1 MNNSAAYQELKQKRD
16 EALQERNKVVAL
28 LARLF
33 PAGISNKRIPDG
45 HGNVKGCVL
54 IDLPTGQIS
63 WHFADEDA
71 DHFRGLPSYLGEYD
85 GHSQE
90 EKYKRLEQWTRM
102 LDLGEA
108 HTTWRAYSTRKTIA
122 D

>member
-1 MNNSAAYQELKQKRD
+1 MDINRDNNELLRKRD
-16 EALQERNKVVAL
+16 EAVQERNKVIAL

-33 PAGISNKRIPDG
+33 PAGISQTRVQDNNGRAQ
-45 HGNVKGCVL
+45 NCVL

-63 WHFADEDA
+63 WHFGEEDA
-71 DHFRGLPSYLGEYD
+71 DYFQGLPAYLGHYD

-90 EKYKRLEQWTRM
+90 EKYKRLEQWTKM

-108 HTTWRAYSTRKTIA
+108 RPTWRAYSSRKTHA
-122 D
+122 G